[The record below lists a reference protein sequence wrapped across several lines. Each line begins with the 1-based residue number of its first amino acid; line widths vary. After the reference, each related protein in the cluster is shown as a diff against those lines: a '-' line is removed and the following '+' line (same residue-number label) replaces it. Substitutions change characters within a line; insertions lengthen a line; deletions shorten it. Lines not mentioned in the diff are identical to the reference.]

1 MIRTES
7 DTPPE
12 QFEFDLAIAAVGYER
27 RCRYS
32 IKKYGIKGRV
42 SLGLEF
48 GFLTSHSY
56 PDNRQFFLDE
66 GFQLIVGMGAETSKR
81 ISDAIISYGPTDR
94 PTTVFVDISSMSREM
109 ISHVLLGL
117 QTALGQKSL
126 VVSAAYAPSKFSG
139 AYQSAPIRRD
149 GPIVS
154 KLAGWS
160 SRPDYP
166 LGVIF
171 GLGCEPNLA
180 LGALQLLEPRKA
192 WLFEPV
198 GTDPNYD
205 EAMRAANSG
214 IGDIFDVTSF
224 AYDITRPTMLRG
236 RFEALLNA
244 VESDFRLVVVPFGP
258 KIFAW
263 STIFTVALGA
273 RPTIGVWAFSSKD
286 QATPVDRDSEGDVV
300 WHQTT
305 IDCSVL

>member
-1 MIRTES
+1 MIRAEL

-12 QFEFDLAIAAVGYER
+12 HFEFDVVIAAVGYER

-32 IKKYGIKGRV
+32 IKKYGIKGTV

-56 PDNRQFFLDE
+56 PDNRQFFLSQ
-66 GFQLIVGMGAETSKR
+66 GFQLIGGMSVETSKK
-81 ISDAIISYGPTDR
+81 ISDAVINSGTTDR
-94 PTTVFVDISSMSREM
+94 PTRVFVDISSMSREM

-117 QTALGQKSL
+117 RAALRQKPL
-126 VVSAAYAPSKFSG
+126 VISAAYAPSKFSG
-139 AYQSAPIRRD
+139 PYQPAPIRRE

-154 KLAGWS
+154 QLAGWS
-160 SRPDYP
+160 PRPDYP

-205 EAMRAANSG
+205 EAMRAANPG
-214 IGDIFDVTSF
+214 IGEIFDVTSF
-224 AYDITRPTMLRG
+224 TYDITRPTMLRG

-244 VESDFRLVVVPFGP
+244 LESDFRLVVVPFGP
-258 KIFAW
+258 KVFAW
-263 STIFTVALGA
+263 STIFTIALEA
-273 RPTIGVWAFSSKD
+273 RPTIGIWAFSSKD
-286 QATPVDRDSEGDVV
+286 QATPVDRDSDGDVI
-300 WHQTT
+300 WHQTS
-305 IDCSVL
+305 INQLML